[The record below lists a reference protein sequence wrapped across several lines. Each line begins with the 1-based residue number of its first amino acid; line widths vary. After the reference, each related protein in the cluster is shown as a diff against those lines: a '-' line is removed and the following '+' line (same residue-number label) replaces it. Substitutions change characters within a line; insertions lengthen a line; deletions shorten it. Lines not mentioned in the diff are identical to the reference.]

1 MSDWRMVRFQTGALH
16 LMTDTTTPAP
26 ARRASMRN
34 LRTGLSSG
42 DDDGVSQG
50 RPSLV
55 SERQFLDGLRL
66 AIVEAAE
73 TGRTIPVFR
82 VHGCLLPL
90 QQWND
95 MAALPDGRID
105 SAIERVVLDQDREL
119 ILTKTDGRGV
129 LGYSTEPLT
138 KADAERF
145 SGRLMLA
152 MAVPMGEPGNEFVVS
167 PRLGVAIIDRV
178 DTSAEWAVDAATRTL
193 RQTNF
198 EVPFLIYNDYVNKR
212 SVRQGQVGA
221 DLPAAIADRQIS
233 IEYQPRM
240 TTPGGVPVGFEVFPR
255 WHHDQQGT
263 IPAVEFLR
271 VAEQTGRLV
280 DLGYHIRDL
289 STEIASEW
297 QWDDALADCRLWMNM
312 SPVELCHD
320 GMLESLIDL
329 RRAHANIP
337 LGLEVTDV
345 RLLEDPVFTRIF
357 DRLEDA
363 GIMLALD
370 NLRASAMSIG
380 RLQRLPMRMINLDG
394 ELVRS
399 LSKRPANREL
409 VRFICAYARSEDK
422 LVTACGIET
431 IEQLR
436 LVTSLGVHFVQGN
449 IICEPLPGHEVLPYL
464 AERAELD

>member
-1 MSDWRMVRFQTGALH
+1 
-16 LMTDTTTPAP
+16 
-26 ARRASMRN
+26 MRN
-34 LRTGLSSG
+34 LRTGRSLG
-42 DDDGVSQG
+42 DDGDGYATG
-50 RPSLV
+50 RPSLI
-55 SERQFLDGLRL
+55 SERQFRDGLRR
-66 AIVEAAE
+66 AIGDATDIQRSVL
-73 TGRTIPVFR
+73 VFR
-82 VHGCLLPL
+82 VHGCLIPL

-119 ILTKTDGRGV
+119 MLTKTDGRGL
-129 LGYSTEPLT
+129 LGYSTEPLS
-138 KADAERF
+138 KADAERLA
-145 SGRLMLA
+145 GRLMLA
-152 MAVPMGEPGNEFVVS
+152 MAVPMGEPGREFVIS
-167 PRLGVAIIDRV
+167 PRLGVAIIDRPDISA
-178 DTSAEWAVDAATRTL
+178 DTAIDSATRTL

-198 EVPFLIYNDYVNKR
+198 EVPFLIYNDYVHKR
-212 SVRQGQVGA
+212 SVRQDQVGD
-221 DLPAAIADRQIS
+221 DLPTAIADMDIS

-271 VAEQTGRLV
+271 VAEQTGLLV
-280 DLGYHIRDL
+280 DLGHYIRDL
-289 STEIASEW
+289 ATEIASEW
-297 QWDDALADCRLWMNM
+297 HWSDTLSNCRLWMNI

-329 RRAHANIP
+329 RRTHSNIP
-337 LGLEVTDV
+337 LGLEITDV
-345 RLLEDPVFTRIF
+345 RLLEDPVFIRIF

-380 RLQRLPMRMINLDG
+380 RLQRLPMTMINLDG

-399 LSKRPANREL
+399 LPKRPANRAL

-431 IEQLR
+431 TEQLR
-436 LVTSLGVHFVQGN
+436 LATSLGVHLVQGN
-449 IICEPLPGHEVLPYL
+449 AVCEPLPGPELMYHL
-464 AERAELD
+464 ADRTTE